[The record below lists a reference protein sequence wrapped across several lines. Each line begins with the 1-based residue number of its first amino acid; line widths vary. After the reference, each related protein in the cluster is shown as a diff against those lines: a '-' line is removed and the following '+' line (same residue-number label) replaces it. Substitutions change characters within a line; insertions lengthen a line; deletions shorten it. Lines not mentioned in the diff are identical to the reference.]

1 MDLPDIMIIA
11 QWGTAC
17 SIATLWQHFGRCVRD
32 PQLDGI
38 AVLFTEKENLNPER
52 QRKAERLEKRC
63 AKVALK
69 RKAGK
74 CPRIDDVSDVKKEEE
89 DKELDGDLSNDEG
102 NDKEEK
108 EKEKERQEKD
118 RRPTKTSKK
127 SKKVLDAA
135 VDNIINAEYRG
146 YTCRRVPIMT
156 EFKNDEAGEPFSGT
170 SNT

>member
-17 SIATLWQHFGRCVRD
+17 SIATLWQRFGRCVHD

-38 AVLFTEKENLNPER
+38 AVLFTKKENLNPER

-63 AKVALK
+63 TKVALK

-74 CPRIDDVSDVKKEEE
+74 RLRIDDVSDVKKEE

-102 NDKEEK
+102 NGEE

-135 VDNIINAEYRG
+135 VDNIINADSY
-146 YTCRRVPIMT
+146 
-156 EFKNDEAGEPFSGT
+156 
-170 SNT
+170 